1 MESPNIYQDLIYE
14 LKEATI
20 KMEKHVSDNLN
31 KSLNEISENLES
43 KNTNL
48 VFLGDRNAGKTTMI
62 NSLIATITNNY
73 QNNILP
79 ASKSENT
86 YYPTVIQNSKDDFY
100 HLTIKDSEEG
110 FYKKYSNPEEIKKKL
125 EEIDGSS
132 LTQLKMIS
140 EYSVE
145 TDEEK
150 LKHLDKK
157 INKRVVCID
166 IPNFHNKLKLID
178 TPGVSCSLIADRLL
192 NFLNN
197 DCMICVFIFLRSF
210 PQTDITNQNI
220 HKFFNSFKNI
230 YTNSIFCVCLTKYDL
245 FFKQCL
251 KKSKYYKPE
260 TNSKN
265 LEVKNREAERFIENV
280 NYFKKELEKYAG
292 ETQEKQFIL
301 KVFIMNNKH
310 VFNENTEKNIHSR

>member
-1 MESPNIYQDLIYE
+1 MENPTIYQDLIYE

-20 KMEKHVSDNLN
+20 NMDKYVSVNMN
-31 KSLNEISENLES
+31 KSLDEISANLES

-62 NSLIATITNNY
+62 NSIIATVTNNY
-73 QNNILP
+73 KNDILP

-100 HLTIKDSEEG
+100 HLTVKDSEEA
-110 FYKKYSNPEEIKKKL
+110 FYKKYSNPEDLKIKL
-125 EEIDGSS
+125 EELDNSS

-150 LKHLDKK
+150 LKDLDKK
-157 INKRVVCID
+157 INKRVVYID
-166 IPNFHNKLKLID
+166 IPNFHNKIKLVD

-192 NFLNN
+192 NFLNDN
-197 DCMICVFIFLRSF
+197 CMICVFIFLRSF
-210 PQTDITNQNI
+210 PETNMTNQNI
-220 HKFFNSFKNI
+220 HKFFNSFRKI
-230 YTNSIFCVCLTKYDL
+230 YSNSIFCVCLTKYDFL
-245 FFKQCL
+245 FKNCL

-260 TNSKN
+260 TNSKK
-265 LEVKNREAERFIENV
+265 LDEKNRKAEKFIENI
-280 NYFKKELEKYAG
+280 NYLKKNWKNTLE
-292 ETQEKQFIL
+292 TL
-301 KVFIMNNKH
+301 M
-310 VFNENTEKNIHSR
+310 KNSLF